1 MNNYSLWDVIKNIV
15 RFIWGRTHNI
25 NQFANFYYT
34 LNKRQIFLLLS
45 LLFLFFSFLFLFFS
59 LLFLLLFFLL
69 FICQSYGKFRNGIS
83 LHNGKFYQ
91 VRKEEVLRTS
101 ATHFIRRVFSRYMI
115 VMEGGGEVYHKILV
129 CMYCIKLKLG
139 QWKLSNSRSK
149 KHHNSRMLIWF
160 NFICQVFVSS
170 INFNKNERN
179 SFFSVKYCQLIVSDI
194 ELMIIY
200 GLKGESKFR
209 LRSIKI
215 LVIKLC
221 KQGQNSMRDFLVAL
235 EILKVFIITM
245 LLMSQKQ
252 LLATVISFDGI
263 VLKNFLLTVS
273 TVLLLER
280 SNHVRGFALFRQLQS
295 YFLEIIF
302 RDNNLFYEMLSTITF
317 VRYFLFPKR

>member
-1 MNNYSLWDVIKNIV
+1 MKYTTKYWFVCIVLSWNLDSESSAIAVPKNVTIP
-15 RFIWGRTHNI
+15 GCLYDSTL
-25 NQFANFYYT
+25 FA
-34 LNKRQIFLLLS
+34 K
-45 LLFLFFSFLFLFFS
+45 
-59 LLFLLLFFLL
+59 
-69 FICQSYGKFRNGIS
+69 
-83 LHNGKFYQ
+83 
-91 VRKEEVLRTS
+91 
-101 ATHFIRRVFSRYMI
+101 
-115 VMEGGGEVYHKILV
+115 
-129 CMYCIKLKLG
+129 
-139 QWKLSNSRSK
+139 
-149 KHHNSRMLIWF
+149 
-160 NFICQVFVSS
+160 VFVSS

-179 SFFSVKYCQLIVSDI
+179 SFFSVKYCQLIASDI

-273 TVLLLER
+273 TVLLPER

-302 RDNNLFYEMLSTITF
+302 RDNNLFSEMLSTITF

>member
-15 RFIWGRTHNI
+15 RFVWGRTHNF

-91 VRKEEVLRTS
+91 VRKEEVLLTS

-149 KHHNSRMLIWF
+149 KRHNSRMLIWF
-160 NFICQVFVSS
+160 NFICQGVCLQ
-170 INFNKNERN
+170 
-179 SFFSVKYCQLIVSDI
+179 Y
-194 ELMIIY
+194 
-200 GLKGESKFR
+200 KFQQKWKEF
-209 LRSIKI
+209 IF
-215 LVIKLC
+215 LC
-221 KQGQNSMRDFLVAL
+221 
-235 EILKVFIITM
+235 EILSANCQRHWV
-245 LLMSQKQ
+245 
-252 LLATVISFDGI
+252 
-263 VLKNFLLTVS
+263 N
-273 TVLLLER
+273 
-280 SNHVRGFALFRQLQS
+280 
-295 YFLEIIF
+295 
-302 RDNNLFYEMLSTITF
+302 DNLRT
-317 VRYFLFPKR
+317 